1 MEKHVTTTRRRE
13 NTPPK
18 QFEISVVIPTV
29 GKSPH
34 LRGLLERLQRQ
45 TTDFNF
51 EVLVVANI
59 PQQALRKLVN
69 SMGDRGNGTFEYLE
83 TGRLGVNLARN
94 KGLER
99 AKAPLVLFL
108 DDDAI
113 LDDDA
118 FLSAHHKAH
127 ENHADAVAIGGP
139 YRLTPKAS
147 TWDRAYHDIAH
158 EWLHRH
164 TMSRERTT
172 QLLGGNLSIKK
183 RDLIANNWIF
193 DEAIAF
199 GGAETGLCQRI
210 TNAGRTMYFLEALA
224 IGHAPDLTASILR
237 KKAFLQGAGANWR
250 SREIAAPKLRYVN
263 EYLNEYAKAQPKP
276 DPEVRRACEM
286 YHACF
291 EFGWTQAPYS
301 LKFRA
306 TPPRFS
312 AFSFYLFLLM
322 RQRPSKYLRRLHRRV
337 YTSVR
342 TAWINGARARPLST
356 R

>member
-1 MEKHVTTTRRRE
+1 MTTFRRRE
-13 NTPPK
+13 NSPPK

-34 LRGLLERLQRQ
+34 LRGLLERIQRQ
-45 TTDFNF
+45 TTDFSF

-59 PQQALRKLVN
+59 PQQSLRKLVN
-69 SMGDRGNGTFEYLE
+69 SMGAHGNGTFEYLE

-118 FLSAHHKAH
+118 FLAAHCLAH
-127 ENHADAVAIGGP
+127 ENHVDAVAIGGP

-147 TWDRAYHDIAH
+147 PWDRAYHDIAH

-172 QLLGGNLSIKK
+172 QLLGGNLSVKK
-183 RDLIANNWIF
+183 RELIANHWSF
-193 DEAIAF
+193 DEAITF
-199 GGAETGLCQRI
+199 GGAETGLCMRI
-210 TNAGRTMYFLEALA
+210 TNAGRTMYFLEALE
-224 IGHAPDLTASILR
+224 IGHAPDLTVSILR
-237 KKAFLQGAGANWR
+237 KKAFLQGAGASWR
-250 SREIAAPKLRYVN
+250 SREIATPKLRYVN
-263 EYLNEYAKAQPKP
+263 EFATARAEA
-276 DPEVRRACEM
+276 DPEVRRAREI
-286 YHACF
+286 YRACF
-291 EFGWTQAPYS
+291 EFGSAKAPYS
-301 LKFRA
+301 SKSQS

-312 AFSFYLFLLM
+312 LLGFYLFLLLS
-322 RQRPSKYLRRLHRRV
+322 QAPIVYLRRLHRRI
-337 YTSVR
+337 YASVR
-342 TAWINGARARPLST
+342 TAWINGARSRPLST
-356 R
+356 RL